1 MLKPR
6 PALETLPAYHPPLGG
21 RIGLRCD
28 FNENLVGCSP
38 RVLAKLKSLGPEDL
52 ARYPEREPVEAIIA
66 AHFNLQPA
74 EVLLT
79 NGVDEAIHLLC
90 ETFLE
95 PGDEVLIPVP
105 TFAMYEVFAAAT
117 GASIKK
123 ISAGA
128 DFAFPTQ
135 ALLDHISPRTKLI
148 AIANPNNPTG
158 AVASKNDLLTIVEAA
173 PHAAIFIDEAYCDF
187 YGSTLFGAWH
197 DHHNL
202 FVARTFSKAYGLAGL
217 RAGILAG
224 ASESLASIRR
234 VSSPYSV
241 NTIAVACL
249 PSALADR
256 QFVETYASEI
266 CAQRERLGLQLASWG
281 IRFWPSQ
288 ANFLLF
294 YVGAAHT
301 RFVEEMR
308 ARSILVRDRSRDPG
322 CNCCVRAT
330 LGPRPQTDLL
340 IAAMAEVF
348 TALNLI
354 PSEHSR

>member
-1 MLKPR
+1 VLKPR
-6 PALETLPAYHPPLGG
+6 RAVETLPVYHPPLGG

-28 FNENLVGCSP
+28 FNENIAGCSP

-66 AHFNLQPA
+66 AHFMLEPA

-95 PGDEVLIPVP
+95 TGDEVLIPVP

-123 ISAGA
+123 IPAGT
-128 DFAFPTQ
+128 DFIFPIQ
-135 ALLDHISPRTKLI
+135 ALLDHVSPRTKFI

-158 AVASKNDLLTIVEAA
+158 SVATEDDLLALIEAA
-173 PHAAIFIDEAYCDF
+173 PHAAIFIDEAYWDF
-187 YGSTLFGAWH
+187 YGSTLFGIWH
-197 DHHNL
+197 DYPNL

-224 ASESLASIRR
+224 ASASLSSIRR
-234 VSSPYSV
+234 VASPYSV
-241 NTIAVACL
+241 NNIALACL

-266 CAQRERLGLQLASWG
+266 CAQRERLGMQLASWG
-281 IRFWPSQ
+281 IRFWRSQ

-308 ARSILVRDRSRDPG
+308 VRQILVRDRSRDPG
-322 CNCCVRAT
+322 CDGCVRAT
-330 LGPRPQTDLL
+330 LGPRSQTDLL

-354 PSEHSR
+354 SPEHSR